1 MLLALLREDPL
12 AFLLISA
19 ALIMALV
26 LHEVAHGVA
35 ALLFGDDTA
44 RRMGRLTLNPLK
56 HLDPLGTLLLLL
68 VGFGWARPV
77 PINPARFRN
86 YRLGLFVVSI
96 AGIVVNLVL
105 ATMAALLLRALYLA
119 RPEAVLAAL
128 TGRGPL
134 DLWGTLA
141 LALFYFASLNLVLA
155 VFNLLPIPPLD
166 GSKILQ
172 SLLPLRWHRILWQL
186 EQYSWLSFVLIFT
199 VLRDPIQAVIRW
211 SQAAF
216 FDLFF

>member
-1 MLLALLREDPL
+1 MR
-12 AFLLISA
+12 
-19 ALIMALV
+19 V
-26 LHEVAHGVA
+26 
-35 ALLFGDDTA
+35 
-44 RRMGRLTLNPLK
+44 
-56 HLDPLGTLLLLL
+56 
-68 VGFGWARPV
+68 
-77 PINPARFRN
+77 
-86 YRLGLFVVSI
+86 
-96 AGIVVNLVL
+96 
-105 ATMAALLLRALYLA
+105 LYLA
-119 RPEAVLAAL
+119 RPEAILAAL

-172 SLLPLRWHRILWQL
+172 SLLPLRWHRMLWQL
-186 EQYSWLSFVLIFT
+186 ERYSWLSFVLIFT